1 MTGRFPILYIA
12 EADASDAIL
21 SSGVLAYMV
30 EAMPQASFTV
40 VGSPK
45 SAPLFADTPRLDR
58 LIVLERDSR
67 LDWLGL
73 WNKVRETRWGLVVDM
88 RGTTLSSKLK
98 RQKRAVRGAWEAGV
112 HAVEQA
118 ARVLQLEEVPAP
130 KLIVSEATRASAEAL
145 IPVEDVPLLA
155 IGPGADW
162 MGKVWPAER
171 YAKVAVALVGDG
183 GPLEGGRVIVVGDEN
198 ARDTAHTIRLS
209 LPRNRVTELQGRLN
223 PLETVAAVSRAA
235 LYVGA
240 DTIWTDLAVAS
251 GVRVVA
257 AFGPSDEA
265 EHGPW
270 GGVAVRGPR
279 SVDEFRK
286 IDPNLNQAIQ
296 HMNDLPADRV
306 IAAAKKLLAE
316 HTPGND

>member
-12 EADASDAIL
+12 EADASDAVL
-21 SSGVLAYMV
+21 SSGVLACMV
-30 EAMPQASFTV
+30 EAMPRATFTV

-130 KLIVSEATRASAEAL
+130 KLFLSETTRAAADAL
-145 IPVEDVPLLA
+145 IPTEDVPLLA

-162 MGKVWPAER
+162 MGKVWPSER

-270 GGVAVRGPR
+270 GGIAVRGPR
-279 SVDEFRK
+279 SVDEYRK

-306 IAAAKKLLAE
+306 IAAAKKLLA
-316 HTPGND
+316 

>member
-12 EADASDAIL
+12 EADASDAVL
-21 SSGVLAYMV
+21 SSGVLACMV
-30 EAMPQASFTV
+30 EAMPRATFTV

-130 KLIVSEATRASAEAL
+130 KLFVSETTRAAADAL
-145 IPVEDVPLLA
+145 IPTEDVPLLA

-162 MGKVWPAER
+162 MGKVWPSER

-270 GGVAVRGPR
+270 GGIAVRGPR
-279 SVDEFRK
+279 SVDEYRK

-306 IAAAKKLLAE
+306 IAAAKKLLA
-316 HTPGND
+316 

>member
-30 EAMPQASFTV
+30 EAMPQAGFTV

-130 KLIVSEATRASAEAL
+130 KLFVSEMTRAAADVL
-145 IPVEDVPLLA
+145 IPTEDVPLLA

-162 MGKVWPAER
+162 MGKVWPSER

-270 GGVAVRGPR
+270 GGIAVRGPR
-279 SVDEFRK
+279 SVDEYRK

-306 IAAAKKLLAE
+306 IAAAKKLLA
-316 HTPGND
+316 